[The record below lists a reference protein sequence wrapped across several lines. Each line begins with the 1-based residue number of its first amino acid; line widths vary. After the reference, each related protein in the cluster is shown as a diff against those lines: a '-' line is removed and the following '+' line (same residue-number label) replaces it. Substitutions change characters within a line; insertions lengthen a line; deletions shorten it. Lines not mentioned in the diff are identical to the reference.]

1 MLRAV
6 VGDGLAIAVA
16 ALAVYAFGW
25 WLHFALLGE
34 PGPGDRWGAPT
45 GHWIA
50 DTIAVQRRMWGANTG
65 LAAQHGYGSAWWS
78 WPLMLRAVS
87 YWSTGGASLALVGN
101 PVVWWGSSVGLVVVL
116 VSAPL
121 RALTKPAA
129 GDPARAWPPGLWLL
143 VCGWALCYFPLAGV
157 RRVLFLY
164 HYLSALV
171 FAVCAVALWL
181 DHSGWLTR
189 PGDWRVQPRVLWFL
203 VAALVGGFALLAP
216 FTLAYVHAPA
226 YQEAVFGMLP
236 GWR

>member
-1 MLRAV
+1 V
-6 VGDGLAIAVA
+6 V
-16 ALAVYAFGW
+16 
-25 WLHFALLGE
+25 E
-34 PGPGDRWGAPT
+34 
-45 GHWIA
+45 
-50 DTIAVQRRMWGANTG
+50 
-65 LAAQHGYGSAWWS
+65 LAADAARRLVLEHG
-78 WPLMLRAVS
+78 R
-87 YWSTGGASLALVGN
+87 ASLALVGN

-189 PGDWRVQPRVLWFL
+189 PGDWRVQPRALWFL
-203 VAALVGGFALLAP
+203 VAALVGGFALLARSRSRTY
-216 FTLAYVHAPA
+216 TLPPIKRQSSARFPA
-226 YQEAVFGMLP
+226 GAETECAGGQGPSRAWIPVVGP
-236 GWR
+236 RRRVSA